1 MPEQLDTT
9 PPPGQPRS
17 RLTDQNAS
25 RAMWL
30 PFAQLRMLVQ
40 VSAPVSSCWSDSP
53 FMPEMPR
60 WAYAV
65 ASLQPNVD
73 FSLSRKPF
81 AALTV
86 LLYMFAPPPK
96 SNGMIVNTSTFA
108 PKAFDWS
115 MSRLP

>member
-60 WAYAV
+60 WPYAV
-65 ASLQPNVD
+65 AADQPNELVNT
-73 FSLSRKPF
+73 LRRPL

-86 LLYMFAPPPK
+86 LPYMSAPPPK
-96 SNGMIVNTSTFA
+96 SNGMIVNTSMLA
-108 PKAFDWS
+108 PS
-115 MSRLP
+115 